1 MNYQSSRFAV
11 YLKETLEV
19 QEQHLEP
26 TQIAASDKR
35 SSLKVKEKSVIALSW
50 RNLEII
56 SQLIFTCSKSAI
68 ETLEKCVKYVHS

>member
-35 SSLKVKEKSVIALSW
+35 SSLKVKEKSVIALS
-50 RNLEII
+50 
-56 SQLIFTCSKSAI
+56 
-68 ETLEKCVKYVHS
+68 